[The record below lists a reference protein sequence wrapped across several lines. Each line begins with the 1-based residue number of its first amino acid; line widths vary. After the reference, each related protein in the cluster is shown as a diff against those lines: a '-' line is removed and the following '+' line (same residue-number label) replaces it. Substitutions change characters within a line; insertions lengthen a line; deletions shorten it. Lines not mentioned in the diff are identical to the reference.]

1 VYRELALL
9 ASYTLE
15 ASFAGASIGTSLPQH
30 WRSGSPVEAE
40 PAEGGALSEDGGGGG
55 SGGSERTGGGSSER
69 DDSGGEGDGESRGEN
84 SSIRGRIGNGHAQ
97 GAPWTPEDGDGR
109 GGCSGEG
116 SVRLSSAQLPPPHHF
131 TADELEAFGDRICV
145 HVLGSFQPKDGS
157 SC

>member
-1 VYRELALL
+1 MYRELALL

-84 SSIRGRIGNGHAQ
+84 SRIGNGHAQ

-116 SVRLSSAQLPPPHHF
+116 SVRLSSAQLPPS
-131 TADELEAFGDRICV
+131 L
-145 HVLGSFQPKDGS
+145 QGS
-157 SC
+157 SRCPPTRCLPHRTWFGGTKVWSGNGSQLF

>member
-1 VYRELALL
+1 M
-9 ASYTLE
+9 
-15 ASFAGASIGTSLPQH
+15 
-30 WRSGSPVEAE
+30 EAE

-84 SSIRGRIGNGHAQ
+84 SSIGNGHAQ